1 MKRRGGFTLIELTVA
16 LAILVVASGFIIVR
30 VTGWSSRQS
39 LHTSARA
46 LGNTIRIWRERART
60 EETAYVLTFDEN
72 RYLLTAGKEI
82 LRRGQLGAGETFE
95 IAPKALAFT
104 ARGILPETRITIRN
118 VPGERVT
125 LVLGALV
132 NEIDYQEPR

>member
-16 LAILVVASGFIIVR
+16 LAILVVASGLIIVR
-30 VTGWSSRQS
+30 VAGWSSRQS
-39 LHTSARA
+39 LHTSARS
-46 LGNTIRIWRERART
+46 LGNTIRTWRERART
-60 EETAYVLTFDEN
+60 EETSYTLTFEDA
-72 RYLLTAGKEI
+72 RYQLAAGKEI

-95 IAPKALAFT
+95 SGPKSLALT
-104 ARGILPETRITIRN
+104 PRGILPETRITIRN
-118 VPGERVT
+118 APGERVT